1 MQVLFSYM
9 AHYTWYNRLK
19 MNIFFDVRWTRVDT
33 HFGVSRYGAHLAEEL
48 AKIHPIT
55 LIIHDE
61 RQLKLLPKNVP
72 YVKLNSPLSIS
83 ELLIARKLNKLGA
96 DIVFSPMQVMGNI
109 GRRYKLVL
117 TLHDLI
123 YYTHT
128 TPPKDLPWW
137 VRGGWWVFHQFYW
150 PQRVLLN
157 HADHVVTVSNTVKQ
171 EIADNRLTDRPVS
184 VVHNAPTLPP
194 KKQAKHTIKKEL
206 VYMGNFIPYKNAE
219 LLIAAMPLLPEY
231 TLHLVSAIS
240 PKREKQLKALAVNP
254 KQIKFW
260 RGISDDDYARLLSTA
275 TALVTASRAEGFG
288 IPVIEAIDQGTPVIC
303 SNIPILH
310 EVGGNAALYFDP
322 DSTHQFAEAVRK
334 LEDKATRQKLIERG
348 YKQGA
353 KFSWAASAREL
364 SNILKKL

>member
-1 MQVLFSYM
+1 M
-9 AHYTWYNRLK
+9 K
-19 MNIFFDVRWTRVDT
+19 IFFDVRWTRVDT
-33 HFGVSRYGAHLAEEL
+33 HFGVSRYGAHLAEAL
-48 AKIHPIT
+48 AKLHPIT

-61 RQLKLLPKNVP
+61 RQLKLLPKDVP
-72 YVKLNSPLSIS
+72 YVKLNDPLSPS
-83 ELLIARKLNKLGA
+83 ELFIARKLNRLGA
-96 DIVFSPMQVMGNI
+96 DLVYSPMQVMGNV
-109 GRRYKLVL
+109 GRKYKLIL

-137 VRGGWWVFHQFYW
+137 VRGGWWLFHQFYW

-157 HADHVVTVSNTVKQ
+157 HADHITTVSNTVKQ
-171 EIADNRLTDRPVS
+171 EIAQHGLTTKPVD
-184 VVHNAPTLPP
+184 VVYNAPTLPP
-194 KKQAKHTIKKEL
+194 KKTTTHVVKKEL

-240 PKREKQLKALAVNP
+240 PQREKQLKAMAVNP

-260 RGISDDDYARLLSTA
+260 RGISDTGYAKLLSTA

-288 IPVIEAIDQGTPVIC
+288 IPVIEAMDQGTPVIC
-303 SNIPILH
+303 SDIPILH
-310 EVGGNAALYFDP
+310 EVGGDAALYFNA
-322 DSTHQFAEAVRK
+322 DSTHQFAQAVQK
-334 LEDKATRQKLIERG
+334 LEDPKLRKKLIERG

-353 KFSWAASAREL
+353 KFSWDNSAHEL
-364 SNILKKL
+364 LKIMKRLYKK

>member
-1 MQVLFSYM
+1 
-9 AHYTWYNRLK
+9 

-33 HFGVSRYGAHLAEEL
+33 HFGVSRYGAQLAKAL

-61 RQLKLLPKNVP
+61 RQLKLLPKGVA
-72 YVKLNSPLSIS
+72 YVKLNNPLSPS
-83 ELLIARKLNKLGA
+83 ELFIAHKLNKLGA
-96 DIVFSPMQVMGNI
+96 DIVFSPMQVMGNV
-109 GRRYKLVL
+109 GRKYKLVL

-128 TPPKDLPWW
+128 APPRDLPWW
-137 VRGGWWVFHQFYW
+137 VRAGWWLFHQFFW

-157 HADHVVTVSNTVKQ
+157 HADYVVTVSNTVKQ
-171 EIADNRLTDRPVS
+171 EIIKHHLTDRPIG

-194 KKQAKHTIKKEL
+194 KKQPKHKVKKEL

-231 TLHLVSAIS
+231 RLHLVSAIS
-240 PKREKQLKALAVNP
+240 PTREKQLKKLVLNP

-260 RGISDDDYARLLSTA
+260 RGISDADYARLLSSA

-288 IPVIEAIDQGTPVIC
+288 IPVIEAMDQGTPVIC
-303 SNIPILH
+303 SDIPILH
-310 EVGGNAALYFDP
+310 EVGGNAALYFNP
-322 DSTHQFAEAVRK
+322 DSTHQFAQAVRK
-334 LEDKATRQKLIERG
+334 LEDPQTRQKLIQRG
-348 YKQGA
+348 YTQGA
-353 KFSWAASAREL
+353 KFSWEASAREL
-364 SNILKKL
+364 SAIFKKL